1 MPDSSTS
8 DTIWFQMAIN
18 AMHQLRMYWL
28 PRYLNQLSS
37 SSRLKLKHST
47 VQSTRNQVKN
57 NIKSSSKTTI
67 TAPSNHLSHTDPMIN
82 ESKLVKFTLGNIS
95 YLNYNPRQYILTQS
109 SEQHT
114 EEFNESDNDNNN
126 HQIRTEC
133 KMTFECPS
141 SDHSIEEYSTD
152 ANIELVYRIL
162 VSDSL
167 AGSPF
172 SEYISQIIPKPE
184 VIQLQ
189 TCIRFITDA
198 EVLLSMPVGN
208 FKEKILKQF
217 ISR

>member
-8 DTIWFQMAIN
+8 NAIWFQMAIN
-18 AMHQLRMYWL
+18 AMHQLRIYWL

-37 SSRLKLKHST
+37 SSRLKLRHST
-47 VQSTRNQVKN
+47 LNQIKN
-57 NIKSSSKTTI
+57 NIKSSSKNTI
-67 TAPSNHLSHTDPMIN
+67 AAHSNRLSHINPMIN

-126 HQIRTEC
+126 HQIETEC

-184 VIQLQ
+184 VIPLQ

-208 FKEKILKQF
+208 FKERILKQF

>member
-1 MPDSSTS
+1 
-8 DTIWFQMAIN
+8 
-18 AMHQLRMYWL
+18 
-28 PRYLNQLSS
+28 
-37 SSRLKLKHST
+37 LKLKHST

-67 TAPSNHLSHTDPMIN
+67 AAPSNHLSHIDPMIN

-167 AGSPF
+167 AGLPF